1 MSAKPE
7 WGTCRHCGRAVPLS
21 VGVCPSCGMAEV
33 VTDRQIPTLPKW
45 QRRRVKFALF
55 MRAFIV
61 VGVCAALAIALLDAV
76 WTGPTTFPDPLTT
89 QGSYTVAPGNYTVLS
104 GWITGEDYIA
114 GNYTVMSPVGTVV
127 VLEVFNSTSYEQF
140 LQGQPAQPQW
150 ITTND
155 SAAPIV
161 FAAPYTDVFYFV
173 FENPYNVGSGI
184 VQTLYISTEYES
196 NVVIG

>member
-1 MSAKPE
+1 
-7 WGTCRHCGRAVPLS
+7 
-21 VGVCPSCGMAEV
+21 MAEV
-33 VTDRQIPTLPKW
+33 VTPQQIPHLPRW
-45 QRRRVKFALF
+45 QRRRVRLAQGL
-55 MRAFIV
+55 RAFIV
-61 VGVCAALAIALLDAV
+61 VGVVVALALALLDAV
-76 WTGPTTFPDPLTT
+76 WTGPTTFADPLTT

-114 GNYTVMSPVGTVV
+114 GNYTVVNPVGTVV
-127 VLEVFNSTSYEQF
+127 VLEVFNSSSFEQF
-140 LQGQPAQPQW
+140 VQGQPATPQW

-155 SAAPIV
+155 SASPII

-184 VQTLYISTEYES
+184 VQTLYITTTYES